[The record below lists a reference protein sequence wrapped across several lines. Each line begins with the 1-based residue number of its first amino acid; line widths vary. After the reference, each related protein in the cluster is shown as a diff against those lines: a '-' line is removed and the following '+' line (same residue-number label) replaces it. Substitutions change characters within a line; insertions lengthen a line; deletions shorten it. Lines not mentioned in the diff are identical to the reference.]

1 MQATFTVLL
10 LTVLGAAVMYFV
22 AMALVQLHRTRA
34 LAAEASRRQMHFDA
48 DDPFD
53 IPRRYSDFALMSS
66 GHSPQATNVTYG
78 HIDARLVR
86 GFDFRYEV
94 AHGTRRMTRHYG
106 VIVAELKAPLGS
118 LIMWND
124 QDIETAPLALQQAD
138 GRAGRWI
145 YKGETE
151 LPQVA
156 ADCFASLAGEG
167 LGLEIRGSTL
177 MAFMPARR
185 RHGDYARQLTDVLRS
200 VNAIDVA
207 PSDEK
212 ARDDDSPED

>member
-1 MQATFTVLL
+1 MQTIFTVLL
-10 LTVLGAAVMYFV
+10 VTTLGVAIVYFI
-22 AMALVQLHRTRA
+22 AMAMVHLHRTRA
-34 LAAEASRRQMHFDA
+34 LAAEASRRQMHFAA

-78 HIDARLVR
+78 RIDSRPVR

-106 VIVAELKAPLGS
+106 VIVAELKAPLPG

-124 QDIETAPLALQQAD
+124 QDFQAAPLALQQAD
-138 GRAGRWI
+138 GQIGRWI
-145 YKGETE
+145 YKGQTE
-151 LPQVA
+151 LHRTA
-156 ADCFASLAGEG
+156 ADCFSPLADEG

-185 RHGDYARQLTDVLRS
+185 RHGDYARQLTDVLHA
-200 VNAIDVA
+200 VNAIDTN
-207 PSDEK
+207 PTDEK
-212 ARDDDSPED
+212 VRQDDSPED